1 MFAMKK
7 MNAQL
12 NRTGDQNKSASP
24 DKIHSTPAIMGF
36 LTYRYGPLTTK
47 VFGGFQ
53 GAGVPFPNRK
63 KRRIV
68 VIARNTPITK
78 NDIDATR
85 TMMFSENMMVSS
97 KKTKEMLKR
106 AAGANTRAVPGRRRI
121 LHSNDFIIG
130 PEKNHGSYKA
140 SCSIIESCI
149 SDGIGDGCML
159 CLAVDKDIPLNF

>member
-7 MNAQL
+7 INTQP

-24 DKIHSTPAIMGF
+24 DKIHSTPVIMGF
-36 LTYRYGPLTTK
+36 RIYRYGPLTTK

-68 VIARNTPITK
+68 VIARSTPMTM

-85 TMMFSENMMVSS
+85 TVMFSENAMVSS

-106 AAGANTRAVPGRRRI
+106 AAGTKTVAVPGRSRM
-121 LHSNDFIIG
+121 LHSNDFIIA
-130 PEKNHGSYKA
+130 PYEKSWF
-140 SCSIIESCI
+140 
-149 SDGIGDGCML
+149 
-159 CLAVDKDIPLNF
+159 V

>member
-7 MNAQL
+7 INAQP
-12 NRTGDQNKSASP
+12 NRAGDQNKSASP
-24 DKIHSTPAIMGF
+24 DKIQSTPVIMGF
-36 LTYRYGPLTTK
+36 RIYRYGPLTTK

-53 GAGVPFPNRK
+53 GAGVPFPNLK

-68 VIARNTPITK
+68 VIARNTPMTK

-85 TMMFSENMMVSS
+85 TMMFSENAMVSS
-97 KKTKEMLKR
+97 KKIKEMLKR
-106 AAGANTRAVPGRRRI
+106 AAGTKTVAVPGRRRI

-130 PEKNHGSYKA
+130 PMKNHGSYKA

-149 SDGIGDGCML
+149 LDGIGDGCML
-159 CLAVDKDIPLNF
+159 CIAVDKDIPLNF

>member
-7 MNAQL
+7 INAQP

-24 DKIHSTPAIMGF
+24 DKIKITPVIMGF
-36 LTYRYGPLTTK
+36 LIYRYGPLTTK

-68 VIARNTPITK
+68 AITRNTPMTK

-85 TMMFSENMMVSS
+85 TMMLCENAMVSS
-97 KKTKEMLKR
+97 KKTKEMRKSV
-106 AAGANTRAVPGRRRI
+106 AGTNTRAVPGRRRI
-121 LHSNDFIIG
+121 LHSNDFIIA
-130 PEKNHGSYKA
+130 PYEKS
-140 SCSIIESCI
+140 
-149 SDGIGDGCML
+149 
-159 CLAVDKDIPLNF
+159 

>member
-7 MNAQL
+7 INAQI

-24 DKIHSTPAIMGF
+24 DKIKSTPVIMGF

-68 VIARNTPITK
+68 VIARNTPMTK

-85 TMMFSENMMVSS
+85 TMMLCENAMFSS
-97 KKTKEMLKR
+97 KKIKEMHKR
-106 AAGANTRAVPGRRRI
+106 AAGEKTVAVPGRRRI
-121 LHSNDFIIG
+121 LHSNDFIIA
-130 PEKNHGSYKA
+130 PEKNHGRIRLPVRSLNHVPRIGSVMIA
-140 SCSIIESCI
+140 SFLILST
-149 SDGIGDGCML
+149 D
-159 CLAVDKDIPLNF
+159 

>member
-7 MNAQL
+7 ITAQP

-24 DKIHSTPAIMGF
+24 DKIKSTPVIMGF
-36 LTYRYGPLTTK
+36 RIYRYGPLTTK
-47 VFGGFQ
+47 VFGEFQ

-68 VIARNTPITK
+68 VIARSTPMTTSE
-78 NDIDATR
+78 IDATR
-85 TMMFSENMMVSS
+85 TMMFSENAMVSS

-106 AAGANTRAVPGRRRI
+106 AAGTKTVAVPRRRRI
-121 LHSNDFIIG
+121 LHTNDFIIS
-130 PEKNHGSYKA
+130 PMKNHGSYKS

-149 SDGIGDGCML
+149 SDGTGDDCKL
-159 CLAVDKDIPLNF
+159 LIRRTD

>member
-7 MNAQL
+7 INPQL

-24 DKIHSTPAIMGF
+24 DKIKSTPVIIGF

-63 KRRIV
+63 KRHIV
-68 VIARNTPITK
+68 VIARNKPMTK

-85 TMMFSENMMVSS
+85 TMMFSENAMGSS
-97 KKTKEMLKR
+97 KKIKEMHKR
-106 AAGANTRAVPGRRRI
+106 ATGAKTVAVPGRIRI
-121 LHSNDFIIG
+121 LHTNDFIIY
-130 PEKNHGSYKA
+130 PIKNHGR
-140 SCSIIESCI
+140 IRVTVRE
-149 SDGIGDGCML
+149 
-159 CLAVDKDIPLNF
+159 LNHKTLTGLLHSPS